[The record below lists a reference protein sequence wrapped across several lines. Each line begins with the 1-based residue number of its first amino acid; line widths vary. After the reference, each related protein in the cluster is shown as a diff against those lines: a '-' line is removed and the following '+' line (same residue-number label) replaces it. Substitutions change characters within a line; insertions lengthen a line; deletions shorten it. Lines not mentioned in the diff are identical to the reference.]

1 MKSSSSNKNITIVA
15 ISVTVL
21 LALWALAAWKVGSE
35 HILPGPWKTLTAT
48 VRLLGEASFLAVV
61 GHTLLRGLL
70 GFAIAAV
77 AGLGLGIAGGLS
89 DGVNAFMRP
98 WVVIMRSTPV
108 VAFILLALIWFRNDS
123 VPVFIGVL
131 TMFPMIYI
139 NIVDGIRSV
148 DGKTVEMAR
157 FYGIPR
163 ARMVREVYLPA
174 IAPFVVSGIS
184 SAVGIGWRAI
194 VVGEVLSQPRY
205 GIGTVMHSAQTFLQ
219 VDILIA
225 WTVVAILLGAIFE
238 WLIRLAERLLIKW
251 K

>member
-1 MKSSSSNKNITIVA
+1 
-15 ISVTVL
+15 
-21 LALWALAAWKVGSE
+21 
-35 HILPGPWKTLTAT
+35 
-48 VRLLGEASFLAVV
+48 
-61 GHTLLRGLL
+61 
-70 GFAIAAV
+70 FAIAV
-77 AGLGLGIAGGLS
+77 VTGLGLGIAGGLS
-89 DGVNAFMRP
+89 EGFDAFMRP

-108 VAFILLALIWFRNDS
+108 VAFILLALIWFKNDS
-123 VPVFIGVL
+123 VPVFIGIL

-157 FYGIPR
+157 FYGIDRP
-163 ARMVREVYLPA
+163 RMVREVYLPA

-219 VDILIA
+219 VEILIA
-225 WTVVAILLGAIFE
+225 WTFVAIIIGALFE
-238 WLIRLAERLLIKW
+238 WLIRLVERRIIKW

>member
-1 MKSSSSNKNITIVA
+1 MKSSSSNKRPWVVA
-15 ISVTVL
+15 VSVAVII
-21 LALWALAAWKVGSE
+21 ALWAFAAWRVNSE
-35 HILPGPWKTLTAT
+35 HILPGPWKTLVAT
-48 VRLLGEASFLAVV
+48 VRLLGDASFLAVV
-61 GHTLLRGLL
+61 GHTLLRGLI
-70 GFAIAAV
+70 GFAIAVV

-89 DGVNAFMRP
+89 EGFDAFMRP

-108 VAFILLALIWFRNDS
+108 VAFILLALIWFKNDS
-123 VPVFIGVL
+123 VPVFIGIL

-157 FYGIPR
+157 FYGIDRP
-163 ARMVREVYLPA
+163 RMVREVYLPA

-219 VDILIA
+219 VEILIA
-225 WTVVAILLGAIFE
+225 WTFVAIIIGALFE
-238 WLIRLAERLLIKW
+238 WLIRLVERRIIKW

>member
-1 MKSSSSNKNITIVA
+1 MKSSSSNKRPWVVA
-15 ISVTVL
+15 VSVAAII
-21 LALWALAAWKVGSE
+21 ALWAFAAWRVNSE
-35 HILPGPWKTLTAT
+35 HILPGPWKTLVAT
-48 VRLLGEASFLAVV
+48 VRLLGDASFLAVV
-61 GHTLLRGLL
+61 GHTLLRGLI
-70 GFAIAAV
+70 GFAIAVV

-89 DGVNAFMRP
+89 EGFDAFMRP

-108 VAFILLALIWFRNDS
+108 VAFILLALIWFKNDS
-123 VPVFIGVL
+123 VPVFIGIL

-157 FYGIPR
+157 FYGIDRP
-163 ARMVREVYLPA
+163 RMVREVYLPA

-219 VDILIA
+219 VEILIA
-225 WTVVAILLGAIFE
+225 WTFVAIIIGALFE
-238 WLIRLAERLLIKW
+238 WLIRLVERRIIKW

>member
-1 MKSSSSNKNITIVA
+1 MKSSSSNRNLTIAAV
-15 ISVTVL
+15 SVTVL
-21 LALWALAAWKVGSE
+21 FALWSLAAGRVGSE
-35 HILPGPWKTLTAT
+35 HILPGPWQTLVAT
-48 VRLLGEASFLAVV
+48 VQLFGEKSFLAVV
-61 GHTLLRGLL
+61 GHTLLRGLI
-70 GFAIAAV
+70 GFAIAVA

-108 VAFILLALIWFRNDS
+108 VAFILLALIWFKNDS
-123 VPVFIGVL
+123 VPVFIGIL
-131 TMFPMIYI
+131 TMFPMVYI

-148 DGKTVEMAR
+148 DGKIVEMAR
-157 FYGIPR
+157 FYGIERP
-163 ARMVREVYLPA
+163 RMVREVYLPA

-225 WTVVAILLGAIFE
+225 WTFVAIVLGALFE
-238 WLIRLAERLLIKW
+238 WIIRLAEKRILKW

>member
-1 MKSSSSNKNITIVA
+1 MKSSSSNKRPWVVA
-15 ISVTVL
+15 ASVAVII
-21 LALWALAAWKVGSE
+21 ALWAFAAWRVNSE
-35 HILPGPWKTLTAT
+35 HILPGPWKTLVAT
-48 VRLLGEASFLAVV
+48 IRLLGDASFLAVV
-61 GHTLLRGLL
+61 GHTLLRGLI
-70 GFAIAAV
+70 GFVIAVV

-89 DGVNAFMRP
+89 EGFDAFMRP

-108 VAFILLALIWFRNDS
+108 VAFILLALIWFKNDS
-123 VPVFIGVL
+123 VPVFIGIL

-157 FYGIPR
+157 FYGIDRP
-163 ARMVREVYLPA
+163 RMVREVYLPA

-219 VDILIA
+219 VEVLIA
-225 WTVVAILLGAIFE
+225 WTFVAIIIGALFE
-238 WLIRLAERLLIKW
+238 WLIRLFERRIIKW

>member
-1 MKSSSSNKNITIVA
+1 MKSSSSNRNLTIAAV
-15 ISVTVL
+15 SVTVL
-21 LALWALAAWKVGSE
+21 FALWSLAARKVGSE
-35 HILPGPWKTLTAT
+35 HILPGPWQTLVAT
-48 VRLLGEASFLAVV
+48 VHLFGEKSFLSVV
-61 GHTLLRGLL
+61 GHTLLRGLI
-70 GFAIAAV
+70 GFAIAVV

-108 VAFILLALIWFRNDS
+108 VAFILLALIWFKNDS
-123 VPVFIGVL
+123 VPVFIGIL
-131 TMFPMIYI
+131 TMFPMVYI

-148 DGKTVEMAR
+148 DGKMVEMAR
-157 FYGIPR
+157 FYGVERP
-163 ARMVREVYLPA
+163 RMVREVYLPA

-225 WTVVAILLGAIFE
+225 WTFVAIVLGAFFE
-238 WLIRLAERLLIKW
+238 WIIRLAEKCILKW

>member
-1 MKSSSSNKNITIVA
+1 MKSSSSNKRPWVVA
-15 ISVTVL
+15 VSVAVII
-21 LALWALAAWKVGSE
+21 ALWAFAAWRVNSE
-35 HILPGPWKTLTAT
+35 HILPGPWKTLVAT
-48 VRLLGEASFLAVV
+48 VRLLGDASFLVVV
-61 GHTLLRGLL
+61 GHTLLRGLI
-70 GFAIAAV
+70 GFAIAVV

-89 DGVNAFMRP
+89 EGFDAFMRP

-108 VAFILLALIWFRNDS
+108 VAFILLALIWFKNDS
-123 VPVFIGVL
+123 VPVFIGIL

-157 FYGIPR
+157 FYGIDRP
-163 ARMVREVYLPA
+163 RMVREVYLPA

-219 VDILIA
+219 VEILIA
-225 WTVVAILLGAIFE
+225 WTFVAIIIGALFE
-238 WLIRLAERLLIKW
+238 WLIRLVERRIIKW